1 MARLRLLFQM
11 PKKKSVPQEIS
22 FPVLLVL
29 SHTSLSECRD
39 GPGHGQVSWE
49 LHRELQ
55 VCRKEVEVVGRR
67 DRSSF
72 GPEESQTGKIPILES
87 PP

>member
-11 PKKKSVPQEIS
+11 PKKRSVPQEIS

-39 GPGHGQVSWE
+39 SPGHGQVSWE

-72 GPEESQTGKIPILES
+72 GPEKSHIGKIPILES